1 MRRWP
6 LAVALLLCV
15 FSAWT
20 LTPVSFGDDSTTLV
34 ETDLNVQQD
43 PVPAISDVIAGLAP
57 NVTDAQCH
65 QRWHVAGA
73 ELGAAGYSLLE
84 VSKVPDFDG
93 CNWGLVHGFV
103 EGALASA
110 TRETLVDD
118 VERSCSPAAAVSR
131 DVQGNCRHGIGHAVW
146 RISVPDVTDALSLC
160 ATLGENGPDCSDG
173 VFMSFSESASRK
185 DPEVLAVAWDVCT
198 GVKDAMF
205 QSKCYRYAGYMWWE
219 LAQGD
224 TAKMLANCPEGPSEC
239 GLGVGR
245 AIGTHRTNAA
255 GAITACESA
264 SGEVRKGC
272 ARGVGEWF
280 ALLRNTQQ
288 ADGDPSLVCEE
299 IGAALYKEFGK
310 DCEIGELQQ

>member
-6 LAVALLLCV
+6 LAAALLLSV

-20 LTPVSFGDDSTTLV
+20 LTPVSFENETKLAI
-34 ETDLNVQQD
+34 ETDPYVKQD
-43 PVPAISDVIAGLAP
+43 PATEIGAVISALAP
-57 NVTDAQCH
+57 NVTDPQCH

-73 ELGAAGYSLLE
+73 KLGSAGYSLIE
-84 VSKVPDFDG
+84 VSNVPDFDG

-103 EGALASA
+103 EGALDSA
-110 TRETLVDD
+110 TRESLAED
-118 VERSCSPAAAVSR
+118 VERACLPAANINREVY
-131 DVQGNCRHGIGHAVW
+131 GNCRHGIGHAVW
-146 RISVPDVTDALSLC
+146 RISVPNITEALKLC
-160 ATLGENGPDCSDG
+160 SSLGENGPDCSDG

-185 DPEVLAVAWDVCT
+185 DPAVLAVAWDVCKEIQDS
-198 GVKDAMF
+198 VF

-224 TAKMLANCPEGPSEC
+224 TTKMLSNCPVGPSEC

-245 AIGTHRTNAA
+245 AIGTHRQSA
-255 GAITACESA
+255 GEAITACEDST
-264 SGEVRKGC
+264 GEVRKGC

-299 IGAALYKEFGK
+299 IGTALYEVFGK

>member
-1 MRRWP
+1 VRRWP

-20 LTPVSFGDDSTTLV
+20 LTPVSFERDSTALT
-34 ETDLNVQQD
+34 ETVLSTQQA
-43 PVPAISDVIAGLAP
+43 PVPVISEVIAGLAP

-73 ELGAAGYSLLE
+73 KLGAAGYSLLE

-103 EGALASA
+103 EGALDSA
-110 TRETLVDD
+110 TRESLTAD
-118 VERSCSPAAAVSR
+118 VERACAPAASINREVY
-131 DVQGNCRHGIGHAVW
+131 GNCRHGIGHAVW
-146 RISVPDVTDALSLC
+146 RISVPDIAEALVLC

-185 DPEVLAVAWDVCT
+185 DPAVLAVAWGVCAGVQDV
-198 GVKDAMF
+198 MF

-245 AIGTHRTNAA
+245 AIGTHRQSAA
-255 GAITACESA
+255 AAITACAAA

-299 IGAALYKEFGK
+299 IGAALYEEFGK